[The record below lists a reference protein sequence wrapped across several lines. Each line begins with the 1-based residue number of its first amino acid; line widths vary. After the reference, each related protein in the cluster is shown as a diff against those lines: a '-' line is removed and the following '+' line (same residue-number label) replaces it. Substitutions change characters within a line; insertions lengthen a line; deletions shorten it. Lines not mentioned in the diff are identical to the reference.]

1 MPDPI
6 APPSNNT
13 NPLNQQKPG
22 FYGKFGSGGNIE
34 VSYIQSVMN
43 FDFLDKISLIEEIK
57 GSDRWDVRDLFQ
69 RNVDDDRVSNGL
81 IPFFKNP
88 DAIKFFAPLALVL
101 LPIENEEVISNL
113 KTLEESG
120 DDLYDTYKLNDHYE
134 FNVHKTEPAYSFV
147 KWNDRKVKI
156 VAVDGQHR
164 LSALKRLKN
173 DPTAP
178 EILSHM
184 NIPILILGFSKTPE
198 GQGNVPKLLEVV
210 RKTFVY
216 INSKTQKIN
225 EARRILLD
233 DEDITCVCTQEIVQ
247 IAHSNDQKGN
257 INDVDS
263 GTLPL
268 VMIDWRGEE
277 VKGRPVPGAGS
288 IFNVREINDWIKE
301 YVLGDP
307 SVESERRTQII
318 PRLLLEDLM
327 PPINATDIEGLN
339 HETTAKVREQ
349 FGKDLLPSMLYV
361 LENLEPYKKYISA
374 IRNLQQKSEEEA
386 SDEGRHAFKWI
397 CFGKSSLTL
406 NREAVV
412 QQYDHMCIQLSNLKG
427 EIPRLLTM
435 DIGQRAIWSSFNLLK
450 DIKDH
455 YEKETSSW
463 LDFAKWYVPILNDV
477 ISDSWFNDVNDINQ
491 TLRLHLT
498 HIVYSPS
505 SSIVNYRLDDV
516 SKSFGPLIMM
526 LMLEKHGDYDL
537 KFNAWQEARD
547 PLKNTVKKGFKKLI
561 KAEMDTDFT
570 GDMQEHRDELSRRVD
585 EALTKWEGKINKLLS
600 L

>member
-1 MPDPI
+1 MPEII
-6 APPSNNT
+6 APPTT
-13 NPLNQQKPG
+13 NSDPLNQQKLG

-34 VSYIQSVMN
+34 VSYVQSVMN

-101 LPIENEEVISNL
+101 LPIENDEVVSNL
-113 KTLEESG
+113 QVLEEG
-120 DDLYDTYKLNDHYE
+120 DKDNYDTYRLNDNYE
-134 FNVHKTEPAYSFV
+134 FNVHKTEPSYSFV

-184 NIPILILGFSKTPE
+184 NIPILVLGFSKTPSST
-198 GQGNVPKLLEVV
+198 GSVPKLLDVV

-233 DEDITCVCTQEIVQ
+233 DEDITCVCTQEVVQ
-247 IAHSNDQKGN
+247 IAHTNDQKRN
-257 INDVDS
+257 INDVDI

-277 VKGRPVPGAGS
+277 VKGRAIPGAGS
-288 IFNVREINDWIKE
+288 IFNVKEINDWIKE
-301 YVLGDP
+301 YILGDP
-307 SVESERRTQII
+307 EIENERRTQII

-327 PPINATDIEGLN
+327 PPINANDIDGLN
-339 HETTAKVREQ
+339 HETSEKIREQ
-349 FGKDLLPSMLYV
+349 FGMDLLPAMLHI
-361 LENLEPYKKYISA
+361 LENLGPYKDYIKA
-374 IRNLQQKSEEEA
+374 IRDLQKKSEEEA

-406 NREAVV
+406 NRDAVEK
-412 QQYDHMCIQLSNLKG
+412 QYDHMCIQLSNLKS

-463 LDFAKWYVPILNDV
+463 HDFAKWYVPILNEV
-477 ISDSWFNDVNDINQ
+477 IKDSWFNDINEINQ
-491 TLRLHLT
+491 GLRLHLT
-498 HIVYSPS
+498 HVVYSPS
-505 SSIVNYRLDDV
+505 SSIVNYRPDDV
-516 SKSFGPLIMM
+516 SKGFGPLVMM
-526 LMLEKHGDYDL
+526 LILEKYDNYDL
-537 KFNAWQEARD
+537 KFNAWEEVRD
-547 PLKNTVKKGFKKLI
+547 SLGNTVRKGFKKLI
-561 KAEMDTDFT
+561 KAEMDAEFS
-570 GDMQEHRDELSRRVD
+570 GNMNEHRDELTKRV
-585 EALTKWEGKINKLLS
+585 EAAMVKWESKINKLLQ